1 MSVPA
6 DQIATVTVSATAQR
20 VRAPRALVKLGGFG
34 AGDIVP
40 GWISWSVSSNTFY
53 EADSFRIEFATSAL
67 PSSNDANWF
76 STQRE
81 LFAEIFAGFPSDPQ
95 NPQLSELQSLIYGR
109 VDEIEYDP
117 AQRLITLTGRD
128 LTAVFIDNKIASQ
141 YTNQTSSDIA
151 LTLAA
156 LHNLNATVAPTQ
168 TKVGTYYEQD
178 QVQLQANRSEWDLLA
193 YLARR
198 EGFVVYVQGTTLFF
212 QPDPTNTNEPYE
224 IGWIA
229 PDVATQAPISDA
241 LEIKFSRALTVA
253 KGVAV
258 TARSANFDAGRPIV
272 QSYPSS
278 AKTIQAG
285 KASPF
290 GEVQNYFFTMA
301 PGHSALE
308 VEAFAKAQYD
318 AIVAHEMKLSARLI
332 ADNVLTTQ
340 IPIRIRGTGTAFDQI
355 YYARKIEREMSLDEG
370 YVMSVEAQNVNPD
383 SSPQS

>member
-1 MSVPA
+1 
-6 DQIATVTVSATAQR
+6 
-20 VRAPRALVKLGGFG
+20 
-34 AGDIVP
+34 
-40 GWISWSVSSNTFY
+40 
-53 EADSFRIEFATSAL
+53 
-67 PSSNDANWF
+67 
-76 STQRE
+76 
-81 LFAEIFAGFPSDPQ
+81 
-95 NPQLSELQSLIYGR
+95 ELQSLIYGR